1 MFGPD
6 ADSYWVSTPAS
17 CGSTWPHRACLV
29 VAVLAL
35 PVLLLAIPAL
45 ASAAPSAGSNAASV
59 ASGDHGA
66 SAAGAGRGAT
76 VTRFARRMVGVPYV
90 TAGATPSGVDCS
102 GLTMLAY
109 RKVGTKLGHYTGDQW
124 NSGPHRYKV
133 SQLRPGDLVF
143 FFSDHHHVGIYIG
156 HGRLIHPPK
165 PGVVVRVAL
174 MSNSWFAG
182 NFSVP
187 VRPRR

>member
-1 MFGPD
+1 MRGFD
-6 ADSYWVSTPAS
+6 ADREWVTTPAS
-17 CGSTWPHRACLV
+17 RGSTWPRRASLV
-29 VAVLAL
+29 GALIAL
-35 PVLLLAIPAL
+35 PLLLPAL
-45 ASAAPSAGSNAASV
+45 AAAAPSAGSNGASV

-66 SAAGAGRGAT
+66 STAATSRGAA
-76 VTRFARRMVGVPYV
+76 VARFARRMVGVPYV
-90 TAGATPSGVDCS
+90 TGGATPHGVDCS

-109 RKVGTKLGHYTGDQW
+109 REVGTELGHYTGDQW

-143 FFSDHHHVGIYIG
+143 FFSDHSHVGIYIG
-156 HGRLIHPPK
+156 HGRLIHAPK
-165 PGVVVRVAL
+165 PGDVVKVAS

-182 NFSVP
+182 NFSGS

>member
-1 MFGPD
+1 M
-6 ADSYWVSTPAS
+6 TPPS
-17 CGSTWPHRACLV
+17 CGIARPHLV
-29 VAVLAL
+29 GLAVAVSSLFGL
-35 PVLLLAIPAL
+35 PAL
-45 ASAAPSAGSNAASV
+45 AVAAPSAGSNAASV

-66 SAAGAGRGAT
+66 TSDSGRGAT
-76 VTRFARRMVGVPYV
+76 VTRFARRMLGVPYI

-124 NSGPHRYKV
+124 NSGPHRYRV

-156 HGRLIHPPK
+156 HGKLIHAPK
-165 PGVVVRVAL
+165 PGDRVKVAS
-174 MSNSWFAG
+174 MGNSWFAG
-182 NFSVP
+182 NFSGS

>member
-1 MFGPD
+1 M
-6 ADSYWVSTPAS
+6 STPLT
-17 CGSTWPHRACLV
+17 CGFARPHLVGLAVALLSLV
-29 VAVLAL
+29 VLPSLA
-35 PVLLLAIPAL
+35 A
-45 ASAAPSAGSNAASV
+45 AAPSDASNAASV
-59 ASGDHGA
+59 ASGDHRTMPDPT
-66 SAAGAGRGAT
+66 RGAT
-76 VTRFARRMVGVPYV
+76 VVRFARKMIGVPYV

-109 RKVGTKLGHYTGDQW
+109 RKVGTELKHYTGDQW

-143 FFSDHHHVGIYIG
+143 FFADHHHVGIYIG
-156 HGRLIHPPK
+156 DGRLIHSPK
-165 PGVVVRVAL
+165 PGDRVKFAS

-182 NFSVP
+182 NFSGS

>member
-1 MFGPD
+1 MTPPSRRFARPHL
-6 ADSYWVSTPAS
+6 AALAVS
-17 CGSTWPHRACLV
+17 LF
-29 VAVLAL
+29 
-35 PVLLLAIPAL
+35 LLAPPTL
-45 ASAAPSAGSNAASV
+45 ATAAPSAGSNAASV
-59 ASGDHGA
+59 ASGDHRTA
-66 SAAGAGRGAT
+66 PDPGRGAT
-76 VTRFARRMVGVPYV
+76 VVRFARRMIGVPYV

-124 NSGPHRYKV
+124 TSGPRRYNV

-143 FFSDHHHVGIYIG
+143 FFADHHHVGIYIG
-156 HGRLIHPPK
+156 DGRLIHSPK
-165 PGVVVRVAL
+165 PGDRVKFAS

-182 NFSVP
+182 HFSGS

>member
-1 MFGPD
+1 M
-6 ADSYWVSTPAS
+6 TPPS
-17 CGSTWPHRACLV
+17 CGFARPHLRVLAV
-29 VAVLAL
+29 VLSLLAL
-35 PVLLLAIPAL
+35 PAVAT
-45 ASAAPSAGSNAASV
+45 AAPSAGSNAASV
-59 ASGDHGA
+59 ASGDH
-66 SAAGAGRGAT
+66 STSPDAGRGAK
-76 VTRFARRMVGVPYV
+76 VVRFAKRMIGVPYV

-124 NSGPHRYKV
+124 NAGPRRYKV

-143 FFSDHHHVGIYIG
+143 FFADHHHVGIYIG
-156 HGRLIHPPK
+156 KGRLIHSPK
-165 PGVVVRVAL
+165 PGDRVKYAS

-182 NFSVP
+182 NFSGS